1 MTASSS
7 IRPELRPGFL
17 MLLGSALMIV
27 PLLLELAVAPILTG
41 GLAGVAIVGLGL
53 AGTEREGRGTLP
65 MSVQSDYVQGIALG
79 LLAAAVV
86 FGLADDIS
94 ALAVF
99 GSAGTIGLLLD
110 ALTRPA
116 PEPA

>member
-17 MLLGSALMIV
+17 MLLGSALMIA
-27 PLLLELAVAPILTG
+27 PLLLELGVAPILTG

-65 MSVQSDYVQGIALG
+65 AAVQSDYVQGIALG
-79 LLAAAVV
+79 LLATAVV
-86 FGLADDIS
+86 FGLADDMT

-99 GSAGTIGLLLD
+99 GSAGAAGLTLD
-110 ALTRPA
+110 AITTES